1 MNQFLINKKYNHS
14 SLVIYHSS
22 LIINY
27 MLPCQ
32 KHLFSLEEGFHY
44 INGAY
49 MSPLLKSVEEAG
61 YVGMQRKVRPYRLT
75 DKDFFTESDILR
87 RLFAQL
93 IHVPE
98 PNRIALIPSASYG
111 MGIVTNNIKVKR
123 GQNIVVAEAQ
133 FPSNVYPWQRLAQE
147 KGLKIKTVAYPDLK
161 NNRGKTWNQ
170 HILEAI
176 DNQTVVVALAHVHWA
191 NGTKFDL
198 EKIGERAREVRA
210 YLIIDGTQSVGAMP
224 FDVQKIQPDALIC
237 AGYKWLLGPY
247 QSGYAYFN
255 EKFDTGKPIE
265 ENWITRKDSED
276 FKGLVNYK
284 DEYQPLAVRFDA
296 GERSNFINVPMNI
309 AALKQLIEWG
319 SDNIQDYCRRLTEGV
334 IPKWREHGFWVED
347 SDWRSH
353 HLFGVQLPP
362 YIPIELL
369 QQKLK
374 EKNISVSLRGDF
386 VRISPNVYNV
396 SADILALSEVLFS
409 F

>member
-1 MNQFLINKKYNHS
+1 
-14 SLVIYHSS
+14 
-22 LIINY
+22 
-27 MLPCQ
+27 
-32 KHLFSLEEGFHY
+32 
-44 INGAY
+44 
-49 MSPLLKSVEEAG
+49 
-61 YVGMQRKVRPYRLT
+61 
-75 DKDFFTESDILR
+75 
-87 RLFAQL
+87 
-93 IHVPE
+93 
-98 PNRIALIPSASYG
+98 
-111 MGIVTNNIKVKR
+111 
-123 GQNIVVAEAQ
+123 
-133 FPSNVYPWQRLAQE
+133 
-147 KGLKIKTVAYPDLK
+147 
-161 NNRGKTWNQ
+161 
-170 HILEAI
+170 
-176 DNQTVVVALAHVHWA
+176 
-191 NGTKFDL
+191 
-198 EKIGERAREVRA
+198 
-210 YLIIDGTQSVGAMP
+210 MP

-334 IPKWREHGFWVED
+334 ITKWQEHGFWVEEG
-347 SDWRSH
+347 DWRSH

-362 YIPIELL
+362 HIPIELL